1 MKPNLEPHY
10 LYMIKDTKLKLLTVE
25 QAAFIAL
32 MDDTEVFNVNESLGM
47 EPDYFEACDC
57 YGCATMRHPCV
68 KET

>member
-1 MKPNLEPHY
+1 
-10 LYMIKDTKLKLLTVE
+10 MIKDTKLKLLTVE